1 MVETPNKLYFSFYLF
16 PGFGDKVSA
25 IFKKQIGSLYCY
37 PVIQDVTNTLLSN
50 VKKYSWK
57 LSGLV
62 VLLVFLFPDFF
73 LSVYI
78 LPLFPLHYSCL
89 FTTTIIC
96 INPLSLSWLFGLWNK
111 LLKITVKI
119 FWCKTVVNNI

>member
-1 MVETPNKLYFSFYLF
+1 METPNKLYFSFYLF

-25 IFKKQIGSLYCY
+25 IFKKQIGSLYPGCN
-37 PVIQDVTNTLLSN
+37 NTLLSN

-73 LSVYI
+73 LSVCI

-89 FTTTIIC
+89 FTTLVC
-96 INPLSLSWLFGLWNK
+96 INALSLSWLFGL
-111 LLKITVKI
+111 
-119 FWCKTVVNNI
+119 